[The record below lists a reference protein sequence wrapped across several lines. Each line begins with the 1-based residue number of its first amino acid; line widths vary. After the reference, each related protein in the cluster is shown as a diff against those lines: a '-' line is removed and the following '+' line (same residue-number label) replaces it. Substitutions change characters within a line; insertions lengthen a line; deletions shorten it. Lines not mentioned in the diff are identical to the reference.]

1 MSAGGERPT
10 ASESEHGA
18 AATSPARPVPALL
31 TKLERGRRQASLG
44 SESDA
49 ATGLPKWIERLLRIP
64 LPMKLAGANAFL
76 LVAATATAIV
86 VRNHEISATPVIA
99 VVSAAFLIALLV
111 NIVLV
116 NLAVRPMTIL
126 EKTVDSIWHGDLDA
140 RVPPSLLADRHVA
153 RVGRTFNILLDG
165 LLADRAR
172 TRRLAVELI
181 DAGDRE
187 RAAVSLELHDSTA
200 QSLAALVMQL
210 GALAHDAATTPVE
223 ILKERLDGAR
233 SLAATT
239 LEEVRL
245 MAHTMHP
252 RVLDDL
258 GLVAA
263 VRRLARETTA
273 RGSSPGGTTVEVVA
287 VEDIDE
293 DIPAAQAS
301 VLYRVAQ
308 EALQNALRHA
318 AASHV
323 EIHIWVQNETAQ
335 IEIVDDGIGFDPE
348 AARPQHVGIGLFAMR
363 ERVALMDGDLHIS
376 SSAGAGTSVL
386 ASIPLHA
393 STRLVEPHE

>member
-1 MSAGGERPT
+1 MNAGAERT
-10 ASESEHGA
+10 HTSEGDYGA
-18 AATSPARPVPALL
+18 APTSPAGRAPALL
-31 TKLERGRRQASLG
+31 TKLERGRRQASLV
-44 SESDA
+44 SDWDV
-49 ATGLPKWIERLLRIP
+49 ATGLPKWVEGLLRIP

-76 LVAATATAIV
+76 LIAATATAIV
-86 VRNHEISATPVIA
+86 VRNRELNAAPVLI

-126 EKTVDSIWHGDLDA
+126 EKTVDTIWHGDLDA
-140 RVPPSLLADRHVA
+140 RVPSSLLADRHVA
-153 RVGRTFNILLDG
+153 RVGRMFNILLDG

-172 TRRLAVELI
+172 ARRLAAELI
-181 DAGDRE
+181 SAGDRE
-187 RAAVSLELHDSTA
+187 RAAVSRELHDSTA

-210 GALAHDAATTPVE
+210 GALAHDADATPVGK
-223 ILKERLDGAR
+223 LMERLDGAR
-233 SLAATT
+233 ALAATT

-263 VRRLARETTA
+263 VRRLVRESIA
-273 RGSSPGGTTVEVVA
+273 HASSPDGMTAEVVA
-287 VEDIDE
+287 VEGIDE
-293 DIPAAQAS
+293 DIRAAQAS

-308 EALQNALRHA
+308 EALQNVLRHA

-323 EIHIWVQNETAQ
+323 EIHIWVDDDTAR
-335 IEIVDDGIGFDPE
+335 IEIVDDGVGFDPD
-348 AARPQHVGIGLFAMR
+348 AARPERLGIGLFAMR

-386 ASIPLHA
+386 ASVPLHA
-393 STRLVEPHE
+393 ATTLLQPK

>member
-1 MSAGGERPT
+1 MSAGAGKANT
-10 ASESEHGA
+10 SESDHGA
-18 AATSPARPVPALL
+18 APTSPERAVPALL
-31 TKLERGRRQASLG
+31 TMLERGRRQAALAD
-44 SESDA
+44 EREA
-49 ATGLPKWIERLLRIP
+49 ATGLPRWVERLLRIP
-64 LPMKLAGANAFL
+64 LPLKLAGANAFL
-76 LVAATATAIV
+76 LIAATGTAIV
-86 VRNHEISATPVIA
+86 VRNHELSAAPVLI
-99 VVSAAFLIALLV
+99 VVSAAFLLALFV

-126 EKTVDSIWHGDLDA
+126 EKTVDTIWGGDLDA
-140 RVPPSLLADRHVA
+140 RVPPSRLADRHVA
-153 RVGRTFNILLDG
+153 RVGRMFNILLDG

-172 TRRLAVELI
+172 ARRLAVELI
-181 DAGDRE
+181 SAGDRE
-187 RAAVSLELHDSTA
+187 RAAVSRELHDSIA

-210 GALAHDAATTPVE
+210 GALAHDADSAPVG

-233 SLAATT
+233 ALAAAT

-263 VRRLARETTA
+263 VRRLVREATGHASTPSGA
-273 RGSSPGGTTVEVVA
+273 TVEVVA

-308 EALQNALRHA
+308 ESLQNVLRHA
-318 AASHV
+318 DAGHC
-323 EIHIWVQNETAQ
+323 EIRIWADADTAR
-335 IEIVDDGIGFDPE
+335 IEIVDDGVGFDPD
-348 AARPQHVGIGLFAMR
+348 APRPERVGIGLFAMR
-363 ERVALMDGDLHIS
+363 ERVALMDGDLHIR

-386 ASIPLHA
+386 ASVPLHP
-393 STRLVEPHE
+393 TTTLLPNE